1 MFLMSEVPLYVALTV
16 LQVPYLDLNVVYPRP
31 ESGLDCL
38 ICATQSDRDCLVY
51 GRECLNMVVT
61 VLYAAQH
68 AERLYTAERV
78 AKERRLRI
86 WKDYVAPV
94 RSAAASATAAE
105 FQGKVPPV
113 DYEGCP
119 PHRFWGIT

>member
-1 MFLMSEVPLYVALTV
+1 MA
-16 LQVPYLDLNVVYPRP
+16 
-31 ESGLDCL
+31 
-38 ICATQSDRDCLVY
+38 
-51 GRECLNMVVT
+51 VT
-61 VLYAAQH
+61 VVNTIQDAELLYK
-68 AERLYTAERV
+68 AERV